1 MMVNVLILLLLIVL
15 LLDVVVSSSNSIV
28 NNNNGNS
35 GDSSTTYKE
44 TLPLTTNTTMP
55 LPFTRVIEYTDP
67 LMYGDDVLIA
77 STLLSRCPD
86 IPKTYIPSNTYDNTS
101 ISNIILFQTLY
112 KLDVNGIIDG
122 PTASLLLSLYSN
134 DGYKDK
140 GVSASSMGYLYKIV
154 IPVYNNRSIETTST
168 LYDKDNN
175 VVLTFTTR
183 AHGHRNDGSSA
194 AWPDFGDGDIG
205 LSQFA
210 SSGATVT
217 GLIAIDLNT
226 PEPNSQLY
234 GPWPVNRFV
243 RGIDGN
249 AKLLLPHIR
258 DGILI
263 HTGNWTTDNGKWHP
277 SMSMPNSA
285 GCVHAHPL
293 DIERIY
299 NALTKLGVVANDN
312 PFSGAN
318 YPYEPQGIAIVQQM
332 D

>member
-1 MMVNVLILLLLIVL
+1 
-15 LLDVVVSSSNSIV
+15 
-28 NNNNGNS
+28 
-35 GDSSTTYKE
+35 
-44 TLPLTTNTTMP
+44 
-55 LPFTRVIEYTDP
+55 
-67 LMYGDDVLIA
+67 
-77 STLLSRCPD
+77 
-86 IPKTYIPSNTYDNTS
+86 
-101 ISNIILFQTLY
+101 
-112 KLDVNGIIDG
+112 
-122 PTASLLLSLYSN
+122 
-134 DGYKDK
+134 
-140 GVSASSMGYLYKIV
+140 MGYLYKIV